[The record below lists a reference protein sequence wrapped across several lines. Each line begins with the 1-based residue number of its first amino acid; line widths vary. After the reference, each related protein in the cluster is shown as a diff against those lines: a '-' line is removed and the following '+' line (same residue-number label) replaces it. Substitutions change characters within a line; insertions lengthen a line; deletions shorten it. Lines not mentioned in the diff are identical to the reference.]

1 MSKKKNIK
9 GMGEESKKKVEENAG
24 PLERHGAPEIVPVDS
39 DTWWHIFEK
48 LEVDGKLDLFY
59 NTMETVEKDEFWE
72 GLYVLE
78 SVDTVFNSLASA
90 GRVEEGILL
99 LERLKELIPV
109 QYMDKSKFYDYYL
122 LHYYVPQG
130 DKARMQEIIE
140 HFESN
145 LEDGIDY

>member
-1 MSKKKNIK
+1 
-9 GMGEESKKKVEENAG
+9 
-24 PLERHGAPEIVPVDS
+24 LERQGAPEIVPVDS
-39 DTWWHIFEK
+39 DTWWDTFEG
-48 LEVDGKLDLFY
+48 LEVDGKLDFCY

-78 SVDTVFNSLASA
+78 AVDTAFNSLASA

-122 LHYYVPQG
+122 LHYYAPQG

-140 HFESN
+140 HFESD